1 MSFLFQGVLMGS
13 LFIFIGCQKKQFPA
27 PVTEDSTPVAVEA
40 PVPEAK
46 PEVAEVEVAAEL
58 SPEIEKGRRLYLAN
72 CLQCHNRDP
81 NIKGS
86 IGPEMIDAP
95 LEVMV
100 SKVMTG
106 KYPDP
111 LPPGFVPKR
120 KTRAMRP
127 IPKLKEDIPAIWAY
141 VQSVKKK

>member
-1 MSFLFQGVLMGS
+1 MNFLIQGALMGS
-13 LFIFIGCQKKQFPA
+13 LLILVACQKKQFPA
-27 PVTEDSTPVAVEA
+27 PVAEDSA
-40 PVPEAK
+40 P
-46 PEVAEVEVAAEL
+46 VAAETVISDAEPEVSAVEEATEL
-58 SPEIEKGRRLYLAN
+58 NPEIEKGKRLYMAN

-106 KYPDP
+106 KYPEP